1 MTGGETCRS
10 RRLAGVDVRVVFFVA
25 TALLL
30 SACGW
35 FGSKD
40 EKPAAAVSQTPSEEI
55 LRKDCTDE
63 QWKQQN
69 LGLWYSVCRQPMRW

>member
-1 MTGGETCRS
+1 M
-10 RRLAGVDVRVVFFVA
+10 VRVAFFLGLA
-25 TALLL
+25 MAAAL
-30 SACGW
+30 SGCGW

-40 EKPAAAVSQTPSEEI
+40 AEPTNTASQVPSAEI
-55 LRKDCTDE
+55 LRKDCADE